1 MAEPATSSRAAE
13 YWRRN
18 LRYLVMLLG
27 IWLLVSFGFA
37 IIWADTLNAVR
48 IPGTGFRLGFWFAQQ
63 GAIYVY
69 LVLIAAY
76 VWLMNRL
83 DREMDVDEDREPRP

>member
-1 MAEPATSSRAAE
+1 MPDPASSRAAE

-18 LRYLVMLLG
+18 LRYLVVLLG
-27 IWLLVSFGFA
+27 IWALVSFGFS
-37 IIWADTLNAVR
+37 ILWADALNEIR

-69 LVLIAAY
+69 LVLIATY
-76 VWLMNRL
+76 VVLMNRL
-83 DREMDVDEDREPRP
+83 DRQMDVDEARGGEAA